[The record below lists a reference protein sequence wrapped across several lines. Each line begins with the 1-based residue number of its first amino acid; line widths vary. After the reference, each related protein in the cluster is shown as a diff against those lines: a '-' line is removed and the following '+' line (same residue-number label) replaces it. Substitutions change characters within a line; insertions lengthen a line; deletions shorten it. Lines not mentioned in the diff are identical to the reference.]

1 MLDDPHPPQG
11 VHGATAF
18 SAASEK
24 LGFMQTERTKPGP
37 GAPTYA
43 HEPEQ
48 ASGPRSKPT
57 PMAAADAKAIV
68 ESTFFTV
75 LITPKLTFS
84 LPRRSQWRT
93 ADDIPQA
100 ALQEAF
106 LSRFPVRIDAE
117 QLIFKCATPA
127 VSLAGTERLVYRI
140 GSSGGGVLDHQL
152 RRTFTPDPTLT
163 LTLTPIP
170 TLTHAHSPRRR

>member
-1 MLDDPHPPQG
+1 
-11 VHGATAF
+11 
-18 SAASEK
+18 
-24 LGFMQTERTKPGP
+24 
-37 GAPTYA
+37 
-43 HEPEQ
+43 
-48 ASGPRSKPT
+48 
-57 PMAAADAKAIV
+57 MAAADAKAIV